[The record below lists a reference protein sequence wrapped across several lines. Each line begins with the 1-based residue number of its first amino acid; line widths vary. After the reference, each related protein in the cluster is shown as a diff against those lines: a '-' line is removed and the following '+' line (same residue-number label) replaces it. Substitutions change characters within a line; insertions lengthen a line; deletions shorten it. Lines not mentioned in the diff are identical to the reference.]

1 MDKEYLIKKTFP
13 KQDLAI
19 RVLGIICAIGM
30 FILCIF
36 GFMDYEVSQPI
47 DVVLPL
53 YYG

>member
-1 MDKEYLIKKTFP
+1 MDKDYLIKKNFP

-19 RVLGIICAIGM
+19 RVLGMICSVGM
-30 FILCIF
+30 MILCVF
-36 GFMDYEVSQPI
+36 GFMDYAVVQPI

>member
-1 MDKEYLIKKTFP
+1 MDQELLNAKKFP

-19 RVLGIICAIGM
+19 RVLGIICSIGM
-30 FILCIF
+30 MILCIF
-36 GFMDYEVSQPI
+36 GFMNYVVVQPI